1 MVAEGRLLGLRTI
14 VTGAAQGI
22 GEAIARAF
30 AREGAS
36 VAIVD
41 LNLQGAE
48 QVASEIEAS
57 GGSALAMRVNV
68 SRPEEVARMVDEVL
82 ARWNAIDVLVNNAGG
97 SHPSA
102 SSGDMPS
109 VLPSHHSP
117 DLVVRSFPPIVEITT
132 EQWKQVMELN
142 LLSVFLCCRAITKHM
157 MERRKGRIINI
168 ASSGAVHPRSNDPSY
183 LPYATA
189 KGGVITFTKHVAT
202 ELGPYGITVNSISP
216 GTTLTPRVQKR
227 RDAESLRKIAE
238 RNPMRHLVEP
248 QDVAEAALFLASEGG
263 RYITGINLNVN
274 AGSIMI

>member
-1 MVAEGRLLGLRTI
+1 MKAI

-36 VAIVD
+36 VATVD
-41 LNLQGAE
+41 LNLQGAQ

-57 GGSALAMRVNV
+57 GGSALAMEVDVTRA
-68 SRPEEVARMVDEVL
+68 EEVVRMVDEVL

-97 SHPSA
+97 SHPVA
-102 SSGDMPS
+102 SSEAVS
-109 VLPSHHSP
+109 SALPTGHSP
-117 DLVVRSFPPIVEITT
+117 DRVTRSFPPIVEITA
-132 EQWKQVMELN
+132 EQWERVMALN
-142 LLSVFLCCRAITKHM
+142 LMSVFLCCRAVAKHM
-157 MERRKGRIINI
+157 MQRRKGRIINI
-168 ASSGAVHPRSNDPSY
+168 ASSGAVHPRANDPSY

-189 KGGVITFTKHVAT
+189 KGGVITFTKHLAT
-202 ELGPYGITVNSISP
+202 ELGPYGITVNSIAP
-216 GTTLTPRVQKR
+216 GTTLTPRVHKR
-227 RDAESLRKIAE
+227 RDAESLKKIAE

-248 QDVAEAALFLASEGG
+248 QDIAEAAVFLASEGG